1 MPEEPLVPLDPPEV
15 EPDPF
20 DTFVASEPFQAMK
33 AEVEALRTHYF
44 GVNEDKFRRLD
55 SLLTILTILR

>member
-1 MPEEPLVPLDPPEV
+1 MPTPELEPLPPEA
-15 EPDPF
+15 EPDLF
-20 DTFVASEPFQAMK
+20 DLFVNSEPFLDMR